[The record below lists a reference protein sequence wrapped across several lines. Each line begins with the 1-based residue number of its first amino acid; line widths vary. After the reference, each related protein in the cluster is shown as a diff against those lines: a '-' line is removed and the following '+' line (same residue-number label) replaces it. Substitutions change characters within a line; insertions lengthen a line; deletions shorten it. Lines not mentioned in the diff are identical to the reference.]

1 VILILLMIN
10 SAGSNRTCLL
20 ALKMTVT

>member
-1 VILILLMIN
+1 MIN